1 VRRRFFVE
9 QFANHMAAMRG
20 EGAHHLGRVLRG
32 EPGQVYELSDGNSVF
47 LAKIDRV
54 SRDQIDFALL
64 EPVAVPPPRLHLALL
79 LSIVKFER
87 FEWALEKATEL
98 GVDEIVPLAAERSE
112 RALVSAA
119 AKRATRWSKILLE
132 SAQQARCLRPPM
144 LASTSKP
151 PDAFR
156 NARAPMRLI
165 LSERPEAPSLRNR
178 FALSCAEASG
188 RSVDTVDIALA
199 VGPEGGWTTPEFA
212 AAAAS
217 GFQEASLGSNIL
229 RTETAVTAALAG
241 AHLYFGS

>member
-9 QFANHMAAMRG
+9 QFVNHTAAMRG
-20 EGAHHLGRVLRG
+20 EGAHHLGRVLRA
-32 EPGQVYELSDGNSVF
+32 EPGQVFELSDGSSVF
-47 LAKIDRV
+47 LAKIKGV
-54 SRDQIDFALL
+54 SRDRIDFALL
-64 EPVAVPPPRLHLALL
+64 EPIAVPPPRLHLALL

-119 AKRATRWSKILLE
+119 AKRATRWRKILLE
-132 SAQQARCLRPPM
+132 SAQQARCLRPPV
-144 LASTSKP
+144 LASISKP

-156 NARAPMRLI
+156 KVHAPMRVI
-165 LSERPEAPSLRNR
+165 LSERPEAPSFRSR
-178 FALSCAEASG
+178 FASCGEASS
-188 RSVDTVDIALA
+188 RSLDAPGIALA
-199 VGPEGGWTTPEFA
+199 VGPEGGWTPPEFA

-217 GFQEASLGSNIL
+217 EFQEASLGSNIL

-241 AHLYFGS
+241 AHLFFGG

>member
-32 EPGQVYELSDGNSVF
+32 EPGQIFELSDGSSVF
-47 LAKIDRV
+47 LAKIERV
-54 SRDQIDFALL
+54 SRDRIDFALL
-64 EPVAVPPPRLHLALL
+64 EPIAVPPPRLHLALL

-119 AKRATRWSKILLE
+119 AKRATRWRKILLE
-132 SAQQARCLRPPM
+132 SAQQARCLRPPV
-144 LASTSKP
+144 LASISKP

-156 NARAPMRLI
+156 NVHESMRVI
-165 LSERPEAPSLRNR
+165 LSERPEAPSLRSR
-178 FALSCAEASG
+178 FASCTEASS
-188 RSVDTVDIALA
+188 RSLDAPGIALA
-199 VGPEGGWTTPEFA
+199 VGPEGGWTPPEFA

-217 GFQEASLGSNIL
+217 DFQEASLGSNIL

-241 AHLYFGS
+241 AHLFFGG